1 MSGLS
6 SNRRLASRGG
16 GVLEVAR
23 SLRILW
29 PIRRDDDVIETEC
42 QHHLAR
48 NLVLLFVAGLRPV
61 TVRPQALVQ
70 IAAVQIDQMI
80 ALFHDLFGDQKRS
93 AIGLRPI

>member
-16 GVLEVAR
+16 GVFEIAGG
-23 SLRILW
+23 LRIFW

-42 QHHLAR
+42 QNHLAG
-48 NLVLLFVAGLRPV
+48 NLVLLFVARLRPV
-61 TVRPQALVQ
+61 TIRPQALVQ

-80 ALFHDLFGDQKRS
+80 ALFDHLFSD
-93 AIGLRPI
+93 